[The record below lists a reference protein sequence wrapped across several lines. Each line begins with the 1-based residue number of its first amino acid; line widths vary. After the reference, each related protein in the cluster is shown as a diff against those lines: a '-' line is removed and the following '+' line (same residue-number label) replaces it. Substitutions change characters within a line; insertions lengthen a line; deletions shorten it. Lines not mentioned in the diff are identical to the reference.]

1 MTPSSSP
8 KRLVVA
14 INPSAR
20 FGANKGVGSTMV
32 DRLRSL
38 GHDVVDLLEPS
49 YAELIASAKR
59 EIASKPDALIV
70 VGGDGM
76 VNLGVNLVAGRGVP
90 LGLIPAGTGNDMARA
105 LGIPHE
111 NQEAAL
117 DVLIEA
123 LNYPARVIDAGLV
136 TDAKGETRWF
146 GCMLSAGFDS
156 LVNERANTWRHPRG
170 ASRYTLAMLREL
182 ITLKPIQYKIT
193 HDGQEFESGGMMMS
207 VGNGVSLGGGMKVT
221 PTAILDDGLLDILVV
236 GPLSRTA
243 FLRIFPKVFAGT
255 HIEDP
260 RVRIVKARKIRIEAD
275 DVVAYT
281 DGERF
286 APLPIDIEVKPGAL
300 KVFAPPV
307 ADAEVT
313 DAKAT
318 NASK

>member
-1 MTPSSSP
+1 MTQTSP

-20 FGANKGVGSTMV
+20 FGANKGVGGTMV
-32 DRLRSL
+32 DKLRSL
-38 GHDVVDLLEPS
+38 GHEVVDLLEPS

-59 EIASKPDALIV
+59 EIATKPDALIV

-76 VNLGVNLVAGRGVP
+76 VNLGVNLVAGTGVP
-90 LGLIPAGTGNDMARA
+90 LGLIPAGTGNDMARV

-111 NQEAAL
+111 NQQAAL

-123 LNYPARVIDAGLV
+123 LNYPARVIDAALV
-136 TDAKGETRWF
+136 TDAKGEIRWF

-156 LVNERANTWRHPRG
+156 LVNERANTWRHPKG
-170 ASRYTLAMLREL
+170 ASRYTFAMLREL
-182 ITLKPIQYKIT
+182 VTLKPIQYKII
-193 HDGQEFESGGMMMS
+193 HDGKTLDAAGLMMS

-221 PTAILDDGLLDILVV
+221 PTAIVDDGLLDILVV
-236 GPLSRTA
+236 GPLSRIS

-255 HIEDP
+255 HISDP
-260 RVRIVKARKIRIEAD
+260 RVSIIKAKKIHIEAA

-286 APLPIDIEVKPGAL
+286 ATLPIDIEIRPGAL

-307 ADAEVT
+307 DEAEVT
-313 DAKAT
+313 VAQAGNAT
-318 NASK
+318 Q